1 MRWVIKVGRERWR
14 EDEKETGGGTVR
26 EVKSEGS

>member
-1 MRWVIKVGRERWR
+1 MIKVGRERWK

-26 EVKSEGS
+26 EVRSEGS